1 MIKVLIENTAEA
13 IQASKKIFV
22 DTFVKHEGLAKNM
35 HDFVDAQTEYTK
47 KAIEVG
53 FTTASNMHKTVTDKS
68 FYTEIAKSMQDS
80 AKTIFNTQQ
89 KKEKK

>member
-35 HDFVDAQTEYTK
+35 HDFVDAQSEYTK

-68 FYTEIAKSMQDS
+68 FYTETAKTLQDS
-80 AKTIFNTQQ
+80 AKAFFNTQ
-89 KKEKK
+89 KKEK

>member
-80 AKTIFNTQQ
+80 AKTIFNPQK

>member
-35 HDFVDAQTEYTK
+35 HDFVDAQSEYTK

-68 FYTEIAKSMQDS
+68 FYTETAKTLQDS
-80 AKTIFNTQQ
+80 AKAFFNTQ
-89 KKEKK
+89 K

>member
-35 HDFVDAQTEYTK
+35 HDFVDAQHEYTK
-47 KAIEVG
+47 KAIDVG

-68 FYTEIAKSMQDS
+68 FYTDTIKSVQET
-80 AKTIFNTQQ
+80 AQTIFNTR
-89 KKEKK
+89 KKEEK

>member
-35 HDFVDAQTEYTK
+35 HDFVDAQSEYTK

-68 FYTEIAKSMQDS
+68 FYTETVKKMQDS
-80 AKTIFNTQQ
+80 AQFMFKTQ
-89 KKEKK
+89 KKEK

>member
-1 MIKVLIENTAEA
+1 MIKFLIENTAEA

-35 HDFVDAQTEYTK
+35 HDFVDAQSEYTK

-68 FYTEIAKSMQDS
+68 FYTETAKTLQDS
-80 AKTIFNTQQ
+80 AKAFFNTQ
-89 KKEKK
+89 K